1 MKKIFIALFSVLMV
15 AGFAYAAEE
24 EAGTM
29 FDFSGMINTAGVYV
43 KNDSGVQEDAYDYGF
58 YEQEF
63 DADLKITPSDKSL
76 VFLNMEIHDESWLVT
91 PYGSDDKTGDDNIMF
106 KRAYGKYTFDNG
118 MSTTFGLMTGG
129 AFGTAFA
136 DSGDGRYRWRVDGV
150 AGFGAWGV
158 ILEKNL
164 ERGDLGSDDNDYE
177 KDDSEANYGYWVG
190 KFGDVTPMVLVG
202 YQTVG
207 DVQADIDND
216 PDTPTNNFP
225 YGQEEEDA
233 DIKVMLIQ
241 VAVTGSAGAIGYE
254 AEFDYVDYKAQWD
267 DSDDWSLWGAY
278 GNVWMT
284 MDAIKVGGYV
294 AYGSYDE
301 DTGNG
306 FDMGADFYFGEG
318 IGESQAFGGVSSYP
332 AVAPPDN
339 YAIPNNAGGFKAVTL
354 LGAYADYSINDAMS
368 LYGNFSYW
376 MSNEEDYK
384 DVGDSPWK
392 DSTGYELTGR
402 FAYQLADNVS
412 YTVGAA
418 YGAFK
423 TDSSDYEDPDPYM
436 RAFHRIQVNF

>member
-1 MKKIFIALFSVLMV
+1 MKKLFIILFSVLMV

-29 FDFSGMINTAGVYV
+29 FDFSGMINTAGVYL
-43 KNDSGVQEDAYDYGF
+43 KNGSGLEEKAYDYGY

-63 DADLKITPSDKSL
+63 DADLKITPNDKSL
-76 VFLNMEIHDESWLVT
+76 IFLNMEIHDESWLAT
-91 PYGSDDKTGDDNIMF
+91 PFGSDDKTGDDNIMF

-129 AFGTAFA
+129 AFGTAFF

-150 AGFGAWGV
+150 AGFGGWGV

-164 ERGDLGSDDNDYE
+164 ERGGKGDDNYDAE
-177 KDDSEANYGYWVG
+177 KDDSDAYYAYWVG

-202 YQTVG
+202 YSTVG
-207 DVQADIDND
+207 DVALDLDND
-216 PDTPTNNFP
+216 PDTDSESFP
-225 YGQEEEDA
+225 AGLEEEDA
-233 DIKVMLIQ
+233 DIEAMLIQ
-241 VAVTGSAGAIGYE
+241 IAVTGSAGAIGYE
-254 AEFDYVDYKAQWD
+254 AEFDYVDYKANWD
-267 DSDDWSLWGAY
+267 GADDWALWGAY
-278 GNVWMT
+278 ANVWMT
-284 MDAIKVGGYV
+284 MDAMKVGGYV

-318 IGESQAFGGVSSYP
+318 VGESQSFGGIKDYP
-332 AVAPPDN
+332 LAAPGDDIN
-339 YAIPNNAGGFKAVTL
+339 FQSNAGAFKAVTL
-354 LGAYADYSINDAMS
+354 LGVYGEYSINDAMS

-384 DVGDSPWK
+384 DLGESPYK
-392 DSTGYELTGR
+392 DSTGYELTAR

-412 YTVGAA
+412 YTVGGA
-418 YGAFK
+418 YGQFDA
-423 TDSSDYEDPDPYM
+423 DDNDLDPDPYM